1 MTATLDGSTIFSVQ
15 IPLVQVGR
23 GFVAVGTETFARADF
38 DNIVVTNVKFAD
50 FISIDLTLYSWTN
63 TGISQTFSTTVLV
76 CSLTCMFLIIW

>member
-15 IPLVQVGR
+15 IPLAQVGH

-38 DNIVVTNVKFAD
+38 DNFVVTNVKYAD

-76 CSLTCMFLIIW
+76 SSLMYVCFL